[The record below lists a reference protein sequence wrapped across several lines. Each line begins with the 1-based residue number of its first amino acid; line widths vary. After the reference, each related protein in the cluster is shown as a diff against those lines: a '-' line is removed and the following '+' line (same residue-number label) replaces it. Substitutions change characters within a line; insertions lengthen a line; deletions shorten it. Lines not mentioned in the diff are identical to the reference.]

1 MAGVTRPLR
10 VGVVGY
16 GAGGR
21 LFHTPFIEA
30 ADGVELAGVVAR
42 APARV
47 AEARADWPGV
57 EVFGSLAEMLDS
69 DVDAVT
75 ITTPPG
81 THFDLA
87 KEAIDAGV
95 HVVVDKPFVPSS
107 AEARELIDLATKAG
121 VLLSVYQNR
130 RWDTDLV
137 TLAGVL
143 EAGRIGRVWRVASR
157 MDQDNAA
164 SLRAGRGNGLLLDL
178 GTHLLD
184 QMVWLLGPVATVTA
198 QLHHVALDEGFT
210 DAAFALT
217 LVHCGGAVSSVE
229 STKAHRLAVRE
240 LRALGTDGAYSATAT
255 DVQELAVKAGLRPAH
270 DPDSWGYERTEHWGS
285 LVTASGEE
293 RVPSAQ
299 GRWHDFY
306 TRFGAAVRGEAE
318 QPVPADEALHVLQ
331 VIESARDSALSGGTV
346 AVRFDPAE
354 RTDRRTPFS

>member
-1 MAGVTRPLR
+1 MTPPLR

-30 ADGVELAGVVAR
+30 AGGVEIAGVVAR

-57 EVFGSLAEMLDS
+57 EVFGSLAELLDS
-69 DVDAVT
+69 GVDAVT

-87 KEAIDAGV
+87 REAIESGV

-130 RWDTDLV
+130 RWDADLV

-143 EAGRIGRVWRVASR
+143 EAGSIGRVWRVASR

-184 QMVWLLGPVATVTA
+184 QMVWLLGPVATVSA
-198 QLHHVALDEGFT
+198 QLHHVELDEGLT
-210 DAAFALT
+210 DAAFAVT
-217 LVHCGGAVSSVE
+217 LVHRGGAVSSVE
-229 STKAHRLAVRE
+229 STKAHRLALRE
-240 LRALGTDGAYSATAT
+240 LRALGTDGAYSATST
-255 DVQELAVKAGLRPAH
+255 DVQELAVKAGSRPAYY
-270 DPDSWGYERTEHWGS
+270 PNSWGYERPEHWGT

-306 TRFGAAVRGEAE
+306 TQFGSAVRGEAK
-318 QPVPADEALHVLQ
+318 QPIPASEALHVLR
-331 VIESARDSALSGGTV
+331 VIECARDSALTGRTV
-346 AVRFDPAE
+346 DVPFDAA
-354 RTDRRTPFS
+354 